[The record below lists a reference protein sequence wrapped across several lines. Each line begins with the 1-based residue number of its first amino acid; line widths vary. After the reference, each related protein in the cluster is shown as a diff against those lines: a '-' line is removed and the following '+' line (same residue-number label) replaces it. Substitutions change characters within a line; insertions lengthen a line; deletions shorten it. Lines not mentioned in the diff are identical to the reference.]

1 MILSYRDLHKG
12 IFKHN
17 YVIYFYW
24 KSVNVLPITCSVWV
38 GTDEGFVVAIE
49 LEELTCEVIPDV
61 MVLGMAVVWLFTVSA
76 AFDKNLSFKIIS
88 LCWKG
93 MHAVAQINR
102 SPLSI
107 YVSNDEWR
115 KQIWY
120 LYQCMLP
127 NIPMYSQW
135 FTELRTKPTH
145 IMTFKHIF
153 TRLWR
158 SLMEHFWNMLASVI
172 SKSAGRKLKSE
183 VDSVNVI
190 EKRKK

>member
-1 MILSYRDLHKG
+1 MILSYRDLHKA

-24 KSVNVLPITCSVWV
+24 KSDNVLPITCSVWV
-38 GTDEGFVVAIE
+38 GTDEGFVVVRE
-49 LEELTCEVIPDV
+49 LEELTCDVIPDV
-61 MVLGMAVVWLFTVSA
+61 RVLGMAVVWLFTVSA

-88 LCWKG
+88 RCWKG
-93 MHAVAQINR
+93 MHAVAQIYW

-127 NIPMYSQW
+127 NIPM
-135 FTELRTKPTH
+135 
-145 IMTFKHIF
+145 
-153 TRLWR
+153 
-158 SLMEHFWNMLASVI
+158 
-172 SKSAGRKLKSE
+172 
-183 VDSVNVI
+183 
-190 EKRKK
+190 